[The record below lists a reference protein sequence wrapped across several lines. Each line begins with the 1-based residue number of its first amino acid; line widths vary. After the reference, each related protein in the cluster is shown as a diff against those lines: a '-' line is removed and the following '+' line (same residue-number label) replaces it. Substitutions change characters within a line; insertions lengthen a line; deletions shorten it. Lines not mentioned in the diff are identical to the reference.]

1 MPGAGPNGAHKV
13 NGDHYIRKDFS
24 VDEVLEDLTTT
35 EKISLV
41 SGIDFWHTASVPRL
55 GIPSLRTSDGPNGVR
70 GTKFFDG
77 VPAACLPCGT
87 GLAATWD
94 VDLIQRGGALQG
106 KEAIAKGASVLLG
119 PTTNMQRSPLGG
131 RGFESFSEDPV
142 LAGNMSAAT
151 VKGIQSTGV
160 AATIKHFACND
171 LEDKRLSSNSILTE
185 RALREI
191 YLMPFQIAQ
200 RDAKPLCF
208 MTAYNLINGTH
219 ASENLKLL
227 QHILRDEWAF
237 DGLVMSDWF
246 GVYSTSEAIKA
257 GLDLEMPGPTYIRG
271 GQIDIALRCGKLLIH
286 QLDARVRNVLN
297 LVKRV
302 LPLGIPENAPERTI
316 DSPETASLLR
326 EIGSN
331 GLVMMK
337 NEKKLLPFSKQ
348 KSTAVIGP
356 NGAFAAYCGGG
367 SAALPAYYTVTPYDG
382 VRAKVPS
389 AEYELGCP
397 AWKRLPLL
405 SNVAKTES
413 GKPGMSMKFY
423 LDPPSIKG
431 REVID
436 QLRIRDT
443 NILLSDYENPRVKT
457 DLFWC
462 DIDGKYTPDET
473 GEYEFSC
480 SVAGTA
486 QVFVDGKLVVDN
498 LTRQSPGDSF
508 FGIGTVEELG
518 SIQLEANKEYDIHV
532 EFGTMPT
539 LTYKKDGVTA
549 FGAGG
554 IRLGCFRKVCL
565 KTEIERAI
573 ALASEV
579 DQVIICTGLN
589 GDWESEG
596 YDRPHMDLPPGSDD
610 LIEAVLKANP
620 NTAIVVQSGTPVTMP
635 WRDQAPAIIQAWYGG
650 NETGNAIAD
659 VVFGDVNPSGKL
671 PLSFPTRNEDNPAFL
686 NYISDDNRVLYG
698 EDVFVGYR
706 FYDKTKSTPSFPF
719 GHGLSYT
726 TFALSDL
733 TLKDSDDAITLTLSV
748 KNTGSLPGAEVVQAY
763 VSARNPSIARPVK
776 ELKGF
781 TKAFLQPGESKT
793 VEIAFEK
800 KYATSFYAEGRA
812 AWQSEKGVYD
822 VRVGTSSASLPLKAE
837 FEVAKTSWWKGV

>member
-13 NGDHYIRKDFS
+13 NGDHYIRKDFN

-331 GLVMMK
+331 GLVLMK

-382 VRAKVPS
+382 VRTKVPS

-508 FGIGTVEELG
+508 FGIGTIEELG
-518 SIQLEANKEYDIHV
+518 SIQLEANKEYNIHV

-635 WRDQAPAIIQAWYGG
+635 WRDQAPAIVQAWYGG

-726 TFALSDL
+726 TFSLSDL
-733 TLKDSDDAITLTLSV
+733 SLTDSNDLITLTASV

-763 VSARNPSIARPVK
+763 VSARTPSIARPVK

-781 TKAFLQPGESKT
+781 TKTFLQPGESKK
-793 VEIAFEK
+793 VEISFEK

-822 VRVGTSSASLPLKAE
+822 VRVGTSSASLPLKAD
-837 FEVAKTSWWKGV
+837 FEVQKTSWWSGV